1 MNVAALA
8 KGGVHMIH
16 QGKNYKLQY
25 DETLFEAEISSIFKD
40 QVVIILRERMKKDE

>member
-1 MNVAALA
+1 MSVAALV

-25 DETLFEAEISSIFKD
+25 DETLFEAEISSIFND
-40 QVVIILRERMKKDE
+40 QVVIVLRERNKKKE